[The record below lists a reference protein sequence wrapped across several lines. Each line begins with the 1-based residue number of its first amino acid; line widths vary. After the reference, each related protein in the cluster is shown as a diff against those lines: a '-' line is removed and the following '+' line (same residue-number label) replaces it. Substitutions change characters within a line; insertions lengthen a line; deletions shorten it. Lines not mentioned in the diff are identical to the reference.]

1 MLANPQS
8 RFLSPTFLLILIFDT
23 VKGIKLE
30 IFLHLIIGLLGMYLL
45 ARHYKMD
52 AFTAWLPAFVFM
64 LNSMYVLNLTVGMTW
79 FLSVAYMPWAFL
91 YYLKGF
97 EHWKFILLSG
107 LFLVLMY
114 FAGGAYPLSITI
126 LFFALFSLLF
136 INHHGFVKVAKLFVL
151 LIVFTVCLGA
161 IKFFPSFVFLS
172 KNPRHISDYSGYSV
186 EMLMHSLLNRDQS
199 LDAFKKY
206 PAKEGFWDGRSWQMD
221 ENGMYIG
228 FIPILL
234 FLIGI
239 LIYGKR
245 RWRLMLCF
253 LVFLLLAFGN
263 RIPISLWKFLHALP
277 VYNSMRVAQ
286 RFRIVFM
293 LIMAL
298 FVGFGFQLILRFI
311 KQRTRANIR
320 SPLVRLLKII
330 IPIIILIDLVWVNS
344 PIFQNAFPIPPIKSE
359 RQAYFSQISK
369 LQDYDANGFVTK
381 KSHSDLRS
389 SSALYPA
396 FLSNVGTIDGY
407 ETANVPRK
415 AIPRDSKNYKGEVFL
430 EGTPGKVSVEFWSPN
445 RIVLSIHS
453 HGKGYL
459 VLNQN
464 FYSGW
469 KVKGGQSKTVQ
480 AINSLLAVAISSEDT
495 KVEFYYSPL
504 SFHIGWIVTCLT
516 ILVGISAVIPYSGT
530 RQKVAGIIRNR

>member
-1 MLANPQS
+1 MVY
-8 RFLSPTFLLILIFDT
+8 I
-23 VKGIKLE
+23 
-30 IFLHLIIGLLGMYLL
+30 
-45 ARHYKMD
+45 
-52 AFTAWLPAFVFM
+52 
-64 LNSMYVLNLTVGMTW
+64 
-79 FLSVAYMPWAFL
+79 PWAFL

-126 LFFALFSLLF
+126 LFFALLSLLF

-172 KNPRHISDYSGYSV
+172 NHPRHISDYSGYSV

-234 FLIGI
+234 FLFGI

-263 RIPISLWKFLHALP
+263 RVPISLWKFLHALP
-277 VYNSMRVAQ
+277 IYNSMRVAQ

-320 SPLVRLLKII
+320 LPLVRLLKII
-330 IPIIILIDLVWVNS
+330 IPLIILIDLVWVNS
-344 PIFQNAFPIPPIKSE
+344 PIFKDAFLIPPLKIE
-359 RQAYFSQISK
+359 RQADFSQISK
-369 LQDYDANGFVTK
+369 LQDYDAFGIIIKGSNLTP
-381 KSHSDLRS
+381 RS

-407 ETANVPRK
+407 ETANVPCN
-415 AIPRDSKNYKGEVFL
+415 AIPRDSENYKGEAFL
-430 EGTPGKVSVEFWSPN
+430 EGTSGKVSIEFWSPN

-453 HGKGYL
+453 HNKGYL

-469 KVKGGQSKTVQ
+469 KVKGSQSQKVQ
-480 AINSLLAVAISSEDT
+480 AINSPLSVAISSED
-495 KVEFYYSPL
+495 KVVEFYYSPL

-516 ILVGISAVIPYSGT
+516 ILVGISIV
-530 RQKVAGIIRNR
+530 VRNWMKFSRFHLSSPIKKN